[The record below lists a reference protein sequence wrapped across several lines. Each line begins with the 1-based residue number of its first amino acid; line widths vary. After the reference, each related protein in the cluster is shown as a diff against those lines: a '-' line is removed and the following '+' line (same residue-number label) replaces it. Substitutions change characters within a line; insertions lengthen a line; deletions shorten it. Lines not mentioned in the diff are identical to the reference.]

1 MVILEQFFEDLGH
14 NKIENRDDIGRIRLN
29 LLVEL
34 LRELVYVVTVNV
46 QNVSLSIFYHF
57 ELLNVIGLFGKI
69 FIVIIYYD
77 ESIDKV
83 PHFCGNIISV
93 YICPPKYLSIT

>member
-14 NKIENRDDIGRIRLN
+14 NKIENRDDICRIRLN

-34 LRELVYVVTVNV
+34 LRELVNVVTVNV

-93 YICPPKYLSIT
+93 DICPPKYLSIT